1 MTTVKDLYAKARART
16 TQLNSDQLRELRER
30 GEPIVLIDVRESN
43 EWNLGHIPGAIHI
56 SRGILEGQIEARVP
70 RDANVVLYCAS
81 GNRSALAAC
90 SLEEMGYQRVASM
103 SGGIKDWVATG
114 GDIED

>member
-56 SRGILEGQIEARVP
+56 SRGILEGHIEARVP
-70 RDANVVLYCAS
+70 RDANVVLY
-81 GNRSALAAC
+81 
-90 SLEEMGYQRVASM
+90 
-103 SGGIKDWVATG
+103 
-114 GDIED
+114 